1 MCWTKHDP
9 VQSLTRDKLS
19 LTILAM
25 QSGINAY
32 NLRGIYKATG
42 CKVSSQTLSWLSS
55 TGRAMVPVEWR

>member
-1 MCWTKHDP
+1 
-9 VQSLTRDKLS
+9 
-19 LTILAM
+19 M